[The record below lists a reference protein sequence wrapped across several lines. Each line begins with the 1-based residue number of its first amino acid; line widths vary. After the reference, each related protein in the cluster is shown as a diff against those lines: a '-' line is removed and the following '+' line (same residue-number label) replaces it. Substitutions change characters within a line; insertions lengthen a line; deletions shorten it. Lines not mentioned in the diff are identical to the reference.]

1 MDRGTLGES
10 IRELRVMHGLS
21 QEALAR
27 EAGVSL
33 NLVNKLER
41 GVVRDP
47 HYSTLW
53 GIADALGTTADA
65 LMEEEAPELVPL
77 G

>member
-1 MDRGTLGES
+1 MDRGNLGE
-10 IRELRVMHGLS
+10 RVRAVRKARDLS

-41 GVVRDP
+41 GVSPIHTTRLCQGSRVR
-47 HYSTLW
+47 
-53 GIADALGTTADA
+53 
-65 LMEEEAPELVPL
+65 
-77 G
+77 